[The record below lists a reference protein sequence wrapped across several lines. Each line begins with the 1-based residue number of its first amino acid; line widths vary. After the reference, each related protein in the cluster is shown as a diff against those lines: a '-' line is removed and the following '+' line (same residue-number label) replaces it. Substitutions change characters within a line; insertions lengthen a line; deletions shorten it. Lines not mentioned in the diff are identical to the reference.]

1 MYQSF
6 EGCVTNDVTAA
17 NLLSNA
23 SLCQKPDKYCSQNAN
38 LPTTYKI
45 TQLYNCACS
54 LIEYFG
60 LDENKNLIGREFYSV
75 FDRKLFDLQPYFGFP
90 AWRSFRLSRRDQYL

>member
-17 NLLSNA
+17 NLLGNA
-23 SLCQKPDKYCSQNAN
+23 SLCRKPDKYCSQNAN

-45 TQLYNCACS
+45 TQLYMVEMLESCANETPC
-54 LIEYFG
+54 
-60 LDENKNLIGREFYSV
+60 
-75 FDRKLFDLQPYFGFP
+75 
-90 AWRSFRLSRRDQYL
+90 